1 MVAATL
7 VAVEPRKWLLAPAMN
22 EKMWASP
29 AVQENLAIL
38 RERGARSVGPAVGEM
53 AERSHVG
60 PGRLAEPK
68 EIVEAAEMLLKPRDL
83 DGIPVLVTAGPTRE
97 MLDPV
102 RFLSNPS
109 SGRMGYAVAEAA
121 RDRGAQVTLI
131 SGPVSLPGVPG
142 VHLVHIVSAEDLARA
157 VDQHLDGARV
167 VVMAAAVADQ
177 RPAHYSAQKTKKQP
191 GDETLTLV
199 RTPDILAG
207 LGARARKPLLVG
219 FAAETENL
227 EPNARE
233 KLARK
238 NLDFIVANDVAE
250 AFGKDSSRAL
260 LLGKDGSRREL
271 AGSKASIAHAIWD
284 VVGPRLNG

>member
-1 MVAATL
+1 MRELADEVRAWAA
-7 VAVEPRKWLLAPAMN
+7 W
-22 EKMWASP
+22 
-29 AVQENLAIL
+29 VQDSGLQNLAIL

-142 VHLVHIVSAEDLARA
+142 VHLVHIGVAGLPPHGPAQVLLAVVEDGLTSKVLHGENEGRTLPHTAVVRA
-157 VDQHLDGARV
+157 LKGVGSIAKS
-167 VVMAAAVADQ
+167 AVAWDGEIEV
-177 RPAHYSAQKTKKQP
+177 PTDPSWK
-191 GDETLTLV
+191 
-199 RTPDILAG
+199 RTRLIVFVQDRESMRVLA
-207 LGARARKPLLVG
+207 
-219 FAAETENL
+219 
-227 EPNARE
+227 
-233 KLARK
+233 
-238 NLDFIVANDVAE
+238 
-250 AFGKDSSRAL
+250 
-260 LLGKDGSRREL
+260 
-271 AGSKASIAHAIWD
+271 AG
-284 VVGPRLNG
+284 PQ